1 MPKEAT
7 SMKPRKAQ
15 HKPPAPKGTQAKA
28 VDMESFAGRRLQ
40 VEWNN
45 TRTDRLLDWLDQN
58 PDDRNRLFSDSTT
71 AAKEQNRRKV
81 TAKGSKNCYYLALA
95 KAVFDCKEEDIEMQ
109 AWYLKEPAKF
119 SSSLSSYL
127 NR

>member
-1 MPKEAT
+1 
-7 SMKPRKAQ
+7 
-15 HKPPAPKGTQAKA
+15 
-28 VDMESFAGRRLQ
+28 MESFAGRCLQ

-45 TRTDRLLDWLDQN
+45 TRTDHLLDWLDQN

-71 AAKEQNRRKV
+71 AAKEQNRHKV
-81 TAKGSKNCYYLALA
+81 TAKGSKNRYYLALA
-95 KAVFDCKEEDIEMQ
+95 KAVFDCKEEDIEMR

>member
-1 MPKEAT
+1 
-7 SMKPRKAQ
+7 MKPHRAQRK
-15 HKPPAPKGTQAKA
+15 PLAPKGTQAKA
-28 VDMESFAGRRLQ
+28 VDTESFAGRRLQ

-45 TRTDRLLDWLDQN
+45 MRTNCLLDWLDQN
-58 PDDRNRLFSDSTT
+58 PDDHNCLFSDSTT
-71 AAKEQNRRKV
+71 AAKEQNHHKV

-95 KAVFDCKEEDIEMQ
+95 KAVFDWKEEDIEMWV
-109 AWYLKEPAKF
+109 WYLKEPAKF